1 MTRSST
7 PRTALGRGLIAWLD
21 RRTSGVGL
29 VVGALFVAAALTP
42 SLIPRSP
49 DIQGILAGTSFAA
62 GYGATVAAGML
73 WRYLQLPGL
82 PDRQARIVVPVM
94 GLGALAII
102 LVFLARSTRWQND
115 IRAAM
120 ALPPAEGAAPL
131 IVAGHGI
138 VVAAALLIVAKLLA
152 ALVRLVSRHIARVL
166 PPRPARVLGI
176 VITLFLAQQVF
187 SGVLL
192 RGVVRSIDTSAQ
204 ALDALIPA
212 DLTAPTGAFQPGGP
226 GSLVAWQDLG
236 REGRIF
242 VANTPDP
249 DSLTAVTGRPA
260 RQPLRVY
267 VGLNAAPTLEARA
280 ALAARELERAG
291 GFDRA
296 TLVVA
301 MPTGTGWMDPA
312 AIEPLETL
320 HHGDVATVALQY
332 SYLQSWISLL
342 VQPEYATDAGRALF
356 AAIHRLW
363 LERPPEARPRLYL
376 YGLSLGAHASQQ
388 SLRLHE
394 MLDQPVDG
402 ALWVGPPFVSPLW
415 QTLTAER
422 DPGSPAWL
430 PQLTTGEVVRF
441 TDGRRDDIGDG
452 PWGRVRIVY
461 LQYGSDPI
469 VFFRPDSGFRPP
481 GWLAYPRAP
490 EVSDALRWY
499 PIVTQLQLA
508 FDMAIALEVP
518 MGHGHLYSYVDHI
531 DPWVAVTDP
540 PGWDADRLA
549 ALRAHFR
556 AREQALAA
564 P

>member
-1 MTRSST
+1 MTRSFT

-62 GYGATVAAGML
+62 GYGATVAAAML

-82 PDRQARIVVPVM
+82 PDRQARIVVPLM

-212 DLTAPTGAFQPGGP
+212 DLTPPTGAFQPGGP
-226 GSLVAWQDLG
+226 GSLVAWQNLG

-312 AIEPLETL
+312 AIEPLEML

-342 VQPEYATDAGRALF
+342 VQPDYATDAGRALF
-356 AAIHRLW
+356 AAVHRLW

-441 TDGRRDDIGDG
+441 TDGRRDDIGDR